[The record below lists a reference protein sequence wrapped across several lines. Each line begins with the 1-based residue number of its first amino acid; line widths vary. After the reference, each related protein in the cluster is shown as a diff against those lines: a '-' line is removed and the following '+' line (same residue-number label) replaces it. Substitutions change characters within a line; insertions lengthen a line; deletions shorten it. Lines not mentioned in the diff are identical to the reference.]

1 VRRKIYIAVLLI
13 LSVTINLY
21 SQVNSLYVGKACL
34 VNPSDPPPTA
44 GTSGCYEP
52 NHFFDALVNTSADN
66 WSWDFGDGSGVIDFL
81 GRNPKPSLNYIAGNT
96 YTVTVTAKSGTTIV
110 NQDSRTV
117 DVGYYPKQPMF
128 ENKLRAD
135 TTICGGS
142 SITLD
147 PYDGMFSSP
156 PAGVSYKWFPGGQP
170 TRTIEVDEPGC
181 YTVEVIDDFSGCS
194 RFATITVKVCYEQK
208 SSSGGAEK
216 WYFGHGSGLEF
227 TLTGR
232 DSLQSPLDSAG
243 SLNPQPILADPTY
256 NPSLPRDNDNFEA
269 DEATAVVLDK
279 GNAVV
284 LYSDGKKI
292 FAGEDDSEIPLAGST
307 TPFTINKDV
316 GAQGIAIIPKPI
328 CNACDFI
335 YYYVF
340 TVDETTGLLS
350 YSVVDM
356 RDEDNN
362 PKGAVIESDIPIAV
376 NMTGKITVERGADDE
391 SFVIYAFD
399 KNSNTFQSFAVDSV
413 GITAS
418 PPTLF
423 TAPITEQSAGYVTI
437 SPDQSTLAHAMI
449 INGENVVILMSIDRN
464 TNQLTETAR
473 VNLGTD
479 PASIYGLAFSP
490 NGNLLYVTLQGN
502 GGSIPSKLLQLNISS
517 GDATQIAASS
527 KLVASG
533 TNKFG
538 AVSLGPKYGDGAK
551 YVYVTME
558 GTNVIHRLQSPNEI
572 ITTADPSIVG
582 FTLQTGG
589 ATAVA
594 GNPKLGFPN
603 VAAPQREDEG
613 SGTGAT
619 YTGNCLNATTWLNI
633 QTICDPYDNEVEW
646 TVEGQKKKG
655 QQIEHIFSREGWHE
669 IYISIEVRKPGIT
682 VSGVKIP
689 GDRCYIHLD
698 TGRIYIKP
706 APKLNVPDPLY
717 VCTDDLYY
725 TVYKPEPTEG
735 DSFSYNWYVSNGI
748 DEIEDTRNLDPR
760 PDSYRFKLR
769 GDYVLKVTNHPY
781 SCSATFPIR
790 VEIACLPQVHA
801 PNVITPNN
809 DGNNDKFKIFSLFI
823 ERPTLEIYNRWGDQI
838 FQTDDLE
845 NDLWD
850 GTYKNRPAPSN
861 QLYAY
866 IIRYFSRDFPERGE
880 QRQVGSVLILRD

>member
-1 VRRKIYIAVLLI
+1 MRRKIYIAVLLI

-34 VNPSDPPPTA
+34 VNPSDPPLPS
-44 GTSGCYEP
+44 GTSACNEP
-52 NHFFDALVNTSADN
+52 THFFDITDN
-66 WSWDFGDGSGVIDFL
+66 NLGNFDWNFGDGTIGNSIS
-81 GRNPKPSLNYIAGNT
+81 RNPSHT
-96 YTVTVTAKSGTTIV
+96 YTSSGSYTVSVTARNGATIL
-110 NQDSRTV
+110 NQYSKTIN
-117 DVGYYPKQPMF
+117 VGYYPNQPMF
-128 ENKLRAD
+128 DKKLRAD
-135 TTICGGS
+135 STICGGS
-142 SITLD
+142 KITLD
-147 PYDGMFSSP
+147 PYEGTSAPS
-156 PAGVSYKWFPGGQP
+156 GVSYKWFPGGQ
-170 TRTIEVDEPGC
+170 TDDKIEVDEAGC
-181 YTVEVIDDFSGCS
+181 YTVEVIDNFSGCS
-194 RFATITVKVCYEQK
+194 RFATINVKVCYEEK

-227 TLTGR
+227 TLTGQ

-243 SLNPQPILADPTY
+243 SLNPQPELVNPTY
-256 NPSLPRDNDNFEA
+256 NPKAPRDNNNFEA
-269 DEATAVVLDK
+269 DEAAAVVLDK

-307 TPFTINKDV
+307 TPFTINQDV
-316 GAQGIAIIPKPI
+316 GTQGIAIIPKPI

-362 PKGAVIESDIPIAV
+362 PKGAVIESNIPLAV

-399 KNSNTFQSFAVDSV
+399 KNSNTFLSFAVDSV
-413 GITAS
+413 GITSS
-418 PPTLF
+418 PPILPS
-423 TAPITEQSAGYVTI
+423 APATEQSTGYVTI
-437 SPDQSTLAHAMI
+437 SPDQSMLAHAMI
-449 INGENVVILMSIDRN
+449 INGENVVILMSIDRT

-527 KLVASG
+527 QLVASG

-558 GTNVIHRLQSPNEI
+558 GSNRIHYLQAPNEI
-572 ITTADPSIVG
+572 ITSNPAIVG
-582 FTLQTGG
+582 FTYSQTGG
-589 ATAVA
+589 GVAVA

-603 VAAPQREDEG
+603 VAAPQREDDG

-619 YTGNCLNATTWLNI
+619 YTGNCLNVTTFLNI
-633 QTICDPYDNEVEW
+633 QTICDPYENEVEW
-646 TVEGQKKKG
+646 TIEGQKKKG
-655 QQIEHIFSREGWHE
+655 QQVEHIFSREGWHE
-669 IYISIEVRKPGIT
+669 IYISIKVSKPSTVNFSGI
-682 VSGVKIP
+682 KIP
-689 GDRCYIHLD
+689 GPHCTTVLD

-706 APKLNVPDPLY
+706 APKLNIPDPLY
-717 VCTDDLYY
+717 VCTDNLYY

-735 DSFSYNWYVSNGI
+735 DSFSYNWYTSDGETET
-748 DEIEDTRNLDPR
+748 DDTRNITPR
-760 PDSYRFKLR
+760 PDSYRFRLS
-769 GDYVLKVTNHPY
+769 GDYVLKVTNHPF
-781 SCSATFPIR
+781 SCSTKFPIR

-823 ERPTLEIYNRWGDQI
+823 ERPTLEIYNRWGDQV
-838 FQTDDLE
+838 FQTDDLDT
-845 NDLWD
+845 DLWD
-850 GTYKNRPAPSN
+850 GTYKGRPVPSN
-861 QLYAY
+861 QLFAY